1 MPLHMAARSNPFPAV
16 VRLLLDRGA
25 MLRATIEWSYESFEL
40 EFSWDRIN
48 PLHLAAG
55 YSGEPTVVALLLD
68 RGLGVNSRD
77 TGNRTPLHLAAWNEN
92 PEIAALLL
100 DQGADIGAKATHPDE
115 DYFDGGTPLHYAA
128 QNANPAVAKLLLD
141 RGADIEATA
150 AGDETPTMFATY
162 NRGEAPVETVILL
175 LNRSASIEGN
185 GDWKLIHSV
194 ASHSHDAALVSV
206 LLSRGADIESR
217 TSSRETPLIVAVR
230 DNNLEMVRILLDK
243 GADVAA
249 TTDYGRTALQIAEES
264 TWVDSAVAD
273 LLRGRGGADVPG
285 IDADGDGFIE
295 ISTLEQL
302 DAVRLDT
309 RGTGQFRNFGSSS
322 ARTYVAA
329 FPGAACSNC
338 VGYELTRDLHFGD
351 PRSYASGQVNQ
362 AWIINNGW
370 EPISQYSGFFEGNGH
385 TITGLYQ
392 YGRSAGLFR
401 SFQGTLRHLG
411 LISVNVTETS
421 QVGALASRNSGPIS
435 NAYVTGTVSGIGDV
449 GGLVGLN
456 YGGSGKGEIL
466 ESYSSAEVTGSGNV
480 VGGLVGENNEGRI
493 SNSYGTGAVS
503 ADGQTGGLV
512 GYNSGTIISR
522 YATGGVTARSSS
534 VGGLVGNNRGTA
546 TGSYAAGSVS
556 GPSTVGGLI
565 GSHSGNATASYWDTQ
580 ASGQSTGVGSGSSS
594 GVTGRTTAQLQA
606 LTGYTGIYPGWG
618 AVRVSVAGTLGPA
631 ANTRY

>member
-16 VRLLLDRGA
+16 VRLPLDRGA
-25 MLRATIEWSYESFEL
+25 MVRATIEWSYESFEL

-128 QNANPAVAKLLLD
+128 QNANPAVANLPLD

-264 TWVDSAVAD
+264 PWVDSAVAD
-273 LLRGRGGADVPG
+273 PLRGRGGADVPG

-295 ISTLEQL
+295 ISTLE
-302 DAVRLDT
+302 
-309 RGTGQFRNFGSSS
+309 
-322 ARTYVAA
+322 
-329 FPGAACSNC
+329 
-338 VGYELTRDLHFGD
+338 
-351 PRSYASGQVNQ
+351 
-362 AWIINNGW
+362 
-370 EPISQYSGFFEGNGH
+370 GF
-385 TITGLYQ
+385 
-392 YGRSAGLFR
+392 
-401 SFQGTLRHLG
+401 
-411 LISVNVTETS
+411 
-421 QVGALASRNSGPIS
+421 
-435 NAYVTGTVSGIGDV
+435 
-449 GGLVGLN
+449 
-456 YGGSGKGEIL
+456 
-466 ESYSSAEVTGSGNV
+466 
-480 VGGLVGENNEGRI
+480 
-493 SNSYGTGAVS
+493 
-503 ADGQTGGLV
+503 
-512 GYNSGTIISR
+512 
-522 YATGGVTARSSS
+522 
-534 VGGLVGNNRGTA
+534 
-546 TGSYAAGSVS
+546 
-556 GPSTVGGLI
+556 
-565 GSHSGNATASYWDTQ
+565 
-580 ASGQSTGVGSGSSS
+580 
-594 GVTGRTTAQLQA
+594 AQ
-606 LTGYTGIYPGWG
+606 
-618 AVRVSVAGTLGPA
+618 
-631 ANTRY
+631 